1 MAHTSTSAD
10 ESVVIALQ
18 QQVAR
23 LQALLEATRQI
34 HAALT
39 LDSAMA
45 LVLRIAVRE
54 LEVEEAQWADLQTPQ
69 AENWAR
75 FPLYGKD
82 GNLLAEL
89 LIDPGPGRQLN
100 LYEVDFLEG
109 LALQAAVAFEN
120 ARYHERNVQWVRV
133 EQDLAAAR
141 AIQRSLLPQKM
152 PSLPGYEVAVR
163 SSTCY
168 EVGGDY
174 ADILAL
180 DSGQHIMVVADVAGK
195 GLASALVGS
204 AFRSAFRAMAQ
215 TNLPLPEIAARLN
228 QQHWEEGPEARRL
241 YVTAIFL
248 RLDEEANQIE
258 VVNAGH
264 NPGLLA
270 GGVLADGKSPSRLIG
285 AGGTPLGLLPNQK
298 FVSETYSLEPGSRLL
313 FYTDG
318 LIDACPEIGDDE
330 FGMDRLTAEFE
341 DCPPTDCEGILD
353 CLWQSFANF
362 SGGREQK
369 DDMTALVLLRK

>member
-270 GGVLADGKSPSRLIG
+270 GGVLADGKSPDWRGWNTARAAAEPEVRLRNLF
-285 AGGTPLGLLPNQK
+285 ARARQPAFVLYRRPDRRLPRDRRRRIRHGP
-298 FVSETYSLEPGSRLL
+298 V
-313 FYTDG
+313 DG
-318 LIDACPEIGDDE
+318 
-330 FGMDRLTAEFE
+330 
-341 DCPPTDCEGILD
+341 
-353 CLWQSFANF
+353 
-362 SGGREQK
+362 
-369 DDMTALVLLRK
+369 

>member
-1 MAHTSTSAD
+1 
-10 ESVVIALQ
+10 
-18 QQVAR
+18 
-23 LQALLEATRQI
+23 
-34 HAALT
+34 
-39 LDSAMA
+39 
-45 LVLRIAVRE
+45 
-54 LEVEEAQWADLQTPQ
+54 
-69 AENWAR
+69 
-75 FPLYGKD
+75 
-82 GNLLAEL
+82 LLAEL

-109 LALQAAVAFEN
+109 LALQAAVAVEN

-248 RLDEEANQIE
+248 RLDEAANQIE

-270 GGVLADGKSPSRLIG
+270 EGKSPSRLIG

-298 FVSETYSLEPGSRLL
+298 FVSETYSLKPGSGLL

-330 FGMDRLTAEFE
+330 FGMDRLTAEFQ
-341 DCPPTDCEGILD
+341 DCPATDCEGILD
-353 CLWQSFANF
+353 CLWQSLANF
-362 SGGREQK
+362 SGGREQQ